1 MNNSISSTGSSVIT
15 TLFVFLSSACCVGP
29 LAVMFSFVGLS
40 SSVLLSIENIVG
52 PFRPFILGLTS
63 VFIGTGF
70 YFAYRPQ
77 KEACEPGKV
86 CVYPKSQRVQRL
98 ALWFSTALMLILLYF
113 TYVHPNLDVLFDI
126 YL

>member
-1 MNNSISSTGSSVIT
+1 MNNSTSSTGGSVIT

-29 LAVMFSFVGLS
+29 LAVMFSFIGLS

-63 VFIGTGF
+63 VLIGTGF

-77 KEACEPGKV
+77 KEACEAGKV
-86 CVYPKSQRVQRL
+86 CAYPKSQRVQRL

-113 TYVHPNLDVLFDI
+113 TYVHPNLDVLFNI